1 MSRPGSDGGTLL
13 VLQEGPGA
21 GRTYLLDPS
30 QKVVLSVGR
39 SSSCDVVVNDERSS
53 RHHADMRW
61 TGQQWEVA
69 DLESTNGTYVNG
81 LRVHRPYPLRP
92 GDRVTVGD
100 TTMVLRTRSDVPAAA
115 IPAGPGGMAAAA
127 GAAGRGMAAPS
138 PVEARVAAP
147 RPAEYGANDGR
158 TGVRGSSIAF
168 WSAQVVVTIAVVC
181 LAAGS
186 LLPWLEITGGVR
198 GDVAPLLEQGFNIW
212 GALTGTDP
220 SRTASYVIDGTMAHG
235 KLTLVLALV
244 STVALVVEIFFY
256 RRSLIPG
263 VVYLVTGL
271 MVVATMGF
279 DAMNYAQHARELQN
293 LDLLFGYQLGDLTNL
308 LGTIIDVEAR
318 ALVGVYLVGAGLGLL
333 LAGGVARVLSGVL
346 GERLAV

>member
-1 MSRPGSDGGTLL
+1 MPQVDNEGGTLL

-21 GRTYLLDPS
+21 GRTYVLDS
-30 QKVVLSVGR
+30 SHKAVLSVGR
-39 SSSCDVVVNDERSS
+39 SSSCDVVVNDDRSS
-53 RHHADMRW
+53 RHHADLRW
-61 TGQQWEVA
+61 TGQQWEVV

-81 LRVHRPYPLRP
+81 LRVHRPYPVRP

-100 TTMVLRTRSDVPAAA
+100 TTMVLRARSDVPVAAT
-115 IPAGPGGMAAAA
+115 PPGRGGMA
-127 GAAGRGMAAPS
+127 GAA
-138 PVEARVAAP
+138 PVEARAAP
-147 RPAEYGANDGR
+147 PRPVARAAERRR
-158 TGVRGSSIAF
+158 TGITGSSIAF
-168 WSAQVVVTIAVVC
+168 WSAQVAVTIAVIC

-198 GDVAPLLEQGFNIW
+198 GDVAPLLQQGFDIL

-235 KLTLVLALV
+235 KLTLALATV
-244 STVALVVEIFFY
+244 SAAVLVVEIFFY

-279 DAMNYAQHARELQN
+279 DAVNYAQHARELQN
-293 LDLLFGYQLGDLTNL
+293 LDLLFGYQLGDLTSV

-318 ALVGVYLVGAGLGLL
+318 ALVGVYLVGAGLAMLL
-333 LAGGVARVLSGVL
+333 TGGMVRVLSGVL
-346 GERLAV
+346 GERRARRLPMMT